1 MTINEIIDKLKEG
14 NRKYLAAEQ
23 NGGDISPAIR
33 KDTTDNG
40 QHPYAVVIACSDSR
54 VIPENIFMTGIGE
67 LFVIRVA
74 GNVIADHQLG
84 SIEYAVDHLGSP
96 LVLVLGHTHCG
107 AVGAAIS
114 GHADSFIKIRN
125 IITVVSLVLIVV
137 LVFVSFFIMSN
148 TIKLATY
155 SRREEIGI
163 MKMVGASNSFIRTPF
178 VIEGLV
184 LGMLGSLLAFVV
196 QWALYNALC
205 NRITSAFAVSFLHI
219 VPFTSVRVY
228 VLAGFLAVG
237 VIVGTFGGVNAIRNY
252 LKV

>member
-14 NRKYLAAEQ
+14 NQQYLAAEQ

-114 GHADSFIKIRN
+114 GHADSFIKTLTDEIKKAIGDETDERKASCLNVERNVKLIRDKLP
-125 IITVVSLVLIVV
+125 IDSSKMTV
-137 LVFVSFFIMSN
+137 
-148 TIKLATY
+148 A
-155 SRREEIGI
+155 
-163 MKMVGASNSFIRTPF
+163 GA
-178 VIEGLV
+178 VYDIETG
-184 LGMLGSLLAFVV
+184 
-196 QWALYNALC
+196 
-205 NRITSAFAVSFLHI
+205 
-219 VPFTSVRVY
+219 
-228 VLAGFLAVG
+228 
-237 VIVGTFGGVNAIRNY
+237 
-252 LKV
+252 KVDWLEA